1 MIEDADAAIAQ
12 VLRMVREGKVRSITG
27 TDVAVRADTV
37 CVHGDQ
43 PHALEFVRR
52 LREAL
57 AREGVSVAPC

>member
-1 MIEDADAAIAQ
+1 
-12 VLRMVREGKVRSITG
+12 VRSVNG
-27 TDVAVRADTV
+27 ADVAVRADTV

-52 LREAL
+52 LRAAL

>member
-1 MIEDADAAIAQ
+1 M
-12 VLRMVREGKVRSITG
+12 RSVNG
-27 TDVAVRADTV
+27 ADVAVRADTV

-52 LREAL
+52 LRAAL